1 MSVTAAS
8 TIRTAHKADRCATL
22 GPGARAV
29 IWVQGCLRAC
39 PGCIAPDLQPPD
51 GGREATIASLA
62 EWLLAIPD
70 IDGLTLSGGEPMEQA
85 AALAE
90 LIEQVAGHRD
100 LTTWCYTGYTLEQ
113 LVAEGNEDRLRLL
126 ALLDVLVDGPYV
138 EDRHTDLLWRG
149 SDNQRILPLTPRGR
163 TLVPDSAERGRGR
176 RFPRDGD
183 PPSRFPRGPR
193 AGADDPRDR
202 RQPHAARPGVA
213 QRRRSQLRPSLAC
226 SCRGG
231 GRPKG
236 GKGHS
241 RVWPD

>member
-163 TLVPDSAERGRGR
+163 TLVPDSAERGS
-176 RFPRDGD
+176 PIEVVVEDDGFLVMGI
-183 PPSRFPRGPR
+183 PPRGFREGLER
-193 AGADDPRDR
+193 ALTTRGIGASPT
-202 RQPHAARPGVA
+202 PPV
-213 QRRRSQLRPSLAC
+213 PE
-226 SCRGG
+226 
-231 GRPKG
+231 
-236 GKGHS
+236 
-241 RVWPD
+241 

>member
-8 TIRTAHKADRCATL
+8 TIRIAHKADRCATL

-163 TLVPDSAERGRGR
+163 TLVPDSAERGS
-176 RFPRDGD
+176 PIEVVVEDDGFLVMGI
-183 PPSRFPRGPR
+183 PPRGFREGLER
-193 AGADDPRDR
+193 ALTTRGIGASPT
-202 RQPHAARPGVA
+202 PPAA
-213 QRRRSQLRPSLAC
+213 
-226 SCRGG
+226 
-231 GRPKG
+231 K
-236 GKGHS
+236 
-241 RVWPD
+241 